1 MARVENT
8 FRMLRY
14 TIMSRLGLVEP
25 LVRLQ
30 RRIER
35 SNRSTL
41 EQRRPARSLDRAET

>member
-1 MARVENT
+1 VANAENRFT
-8 FRMLRY
+8 MIRY

-35 SNRSTL
+35 SNRSAL
-41 EQRRPARSLDRAET
+41 ERQRHAARSLDRVV

>member
-1 MARVENT
+1 MTIAENR
-8 FRMLRY
+8 FRMIRY

-35 SNRSTL
+35 SNRGTL
-41 EQRRPARSLDRAET
+41 EQRHAARSLDRAA

>member
-1 MARVENT
+1 MTTAENKST
-8 FRMLRY
+8 MIRY

-35 SNRSTL
+35 SNRNAL
-41 EQRRPARSLDRAET
+41 QQRHAARSLDRA

>member
-1 MARVENT
+1 MI
-8 FRMLRY
+8 RY

-35 SNRSTL
+35 SNRGTL
-41 EQRRPARSLDRAET
+41 EQRHTARSLDRAA